1 MNSRLKKIL
10 RDITYP
16 PFEVCWLDTYNQNI
30 MPISGTI
37 TSGYNKR
44 NLQFIMEK
52 ETPINTTSDNARTIT
67 TQYGKKG
74 WSAMLD
80 SDRDSLTCVQNS
92 ETYRIRKLTPRECF
106 RLMGVSESE
115 IDTIQAANLSDTRQ
129 YFLAGNS
136 IVVDVL
142 EGIFRKMFVDK
153 EITELKLF

>member
-1 MNSRLKKIL
+1 MLADIQPSDGLFINCENNSVNAV
-10 RDITYP
+10 
-16 PFEVCWLDTYNQNI
+16 FA
-30 MPISGTI
+30 STI
-37 TSGYNKR
+37 TAGIYKR
-44 NLQFIMEK
+44 QKQIIME
-52 ETPINTTSDNARTIT
+52 ELINTSNNNARTIT

-80 SDRDSLTCVQNS
+80 SDRDSLTCVQNT
-92 ETYRIRKLTPRECF
+92 EPYRIRKLTPRECF
-106 RLMGVSESE
+106 RLMGVSETE

-142 EGIFRKMFVDK
+142 EEIFRKLFIDK